1 VSGPPSVTV
10 IVPVYDEADRIVGT
24 IEDLDA
30 VLKRLEPPH
39 RILILNDGSGDWS
52 DALEQRLLGFETV
65 EIRSSYPNRGKG
77 AVLGDALPGLE
88 TDLAVVIDADG
99 EYPSTDLARILEPL
113 RSGEADW
120 VMGSRFGFG
129 RKRPRQYR
137 LTYLANRFIGLWFF
151 LLSGRRF
158 NDLLTGLY
166 GFRSSLVSR
175 LALRE
180 QRFSY
185 TPELT
190 WALLRQP
197 GVRLREVPVGYRFR
211 GYAEGKKIQWWETL
225 TILAASWRYRR

>member
-1 VSGPPSVTV
+1 VNVTPSVTV

-24 IEDLDA
+24 IEDLNA
-30 VLKRLEPPH
+30 ALKPLEQPH
-39 RILILNDGSGDWS
+39 QILILNDGSDDWS
-52 DALEQRLLGFETV
+52 DDLEQRLLAFETV
-65 EIRSSYPNRGKG
+65 EVRSSYPNRGKG

-99 EYPSTDLARILEPL
+99 EYPSEDLAKILEPL

-129 RKRPRQYR
+129 RQRPHQYL
-137 LTYLANRFIGLWFF
+137 LTYLANQCIGFWFF
-151 LLSGRRF
+151 LLSGHRF

-175 LALRE
+175 RDLRE
-180 QRFSY
+180 ERFSY

-190 WALLRQP
+190 RALMRQP

-211 GYAEGKKIQWWETL
+211 RYSEGKKIKWWETL